1 MKGVVHPFSRRSRVL
16 NDHAFQ
22 RFLFS
27 VENAGSEI
35 VNFRRLQSILLDA
48 EQESLY
54 ITMKGAISMIIAT
67 IAVSSV
73 YANVEDH
80 ISVPSGIVGA
90 SVTFRF
96 TTAGGMVCK
105 ERRYL
110 KER

>member
-1 MKGVVHPFSRRSRVL
+1 ML
-16 NDHAFQ
+16 NDHAFL

-35 VNFRRLQSILLDA
+35 VNFRRLQSILFDA

-54 ITMKGAISMIIAT
+54 ITMKGAISMNIAT

-96 TTAGGMVCK
+96 TDSRWDGCK
-105 ERRYL
+105 KRQYL